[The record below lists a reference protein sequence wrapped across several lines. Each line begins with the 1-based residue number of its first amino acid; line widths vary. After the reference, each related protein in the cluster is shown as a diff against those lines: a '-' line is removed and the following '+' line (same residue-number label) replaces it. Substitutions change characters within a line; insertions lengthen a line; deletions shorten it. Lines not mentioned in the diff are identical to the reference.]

1 MINILYSNSKQR
13 NCLEDRVSC
22 AWDQKM
28 SLEMLQQRT
37 KKVGAIDITAII
49 PLEDFVH

>member
-13 NCLEDRVSC
+13 NCLDRVPC

-28 SLEMLQQRT
+28 SLEMLQQRA